1 MRLYVTPMAPNAVR
15 VQVIASEKCIQ
26 LETVD
31 VSQTLKGE
39 YLRLNPLG
47 QVPALELDDGELITE
62 SRTIAEYVDA
72 VSGAPY
78 LFGSTPEERA
88 RIGMWERRAEML
100 LFLPGV
106 EYGHHTHPMFA
117 QWITQHPEW
126 AATLVPR
133 ATQMV
138 SLIADRLDHS
148 LFLAGD
154 EVSAADFTAALGYFA
169 LVAWGA
175 IPQSERPSVQAWSTA
190 MLARASMEPV
200 RQAAQILEKA
210 PETQGVEV

>member
-15 VQVIASEKCIQ
+15 VQVIALEKCVQ

-47 QVPALELDDGELITE
+47 QVPTLELDDGELIAE

-72 VSGAPY
+72 VSGAPF

-100 LFLPGV
+100 LFNPSV

-117 QWITQHPEW
+117 QWIQQHPEW
-126 AATLVPR
+126 VTTLVPQ
-133 ATQMV
+133 AMQMV
-138 SLIADRLDHS
+138 GIIADRLDHS

-169 LVAWGA
+169 MVAWQA
-175 IPQSERPSVQAWSTA
+175 IPPSDRPSVQAWSTA
-190 MLARASMEPV
+190 MLARPSMEPV
-200 RQAAQILEKA
+200 RQAAQLLQKA
-210 PETQGVEV
+210 PGTQGVEV